1 VVRSVYTLTLHL
13 LSDSQCDKHI
23 DTAVLSLSCL
33 THACFATRVLRSSW
47 TMSHLFKYLNTMAH
61 PRYSPRWQN
70 TAMASRDASPALSRS
85 PGVATTMGPRAATPS
100 PSSTNNGH
108 TISSVT
114 LGLDFY
120 ETITK
125 PWFSSTQFQ
134 LRTAKDPKS
143 TQGHDP
149 TPTTDQAPSPDT
161 STTNEAPSPN
171 TSSLLPIPPTTII
184 SDAIVTSIVT
194 GTNGIA
200 LGHAS
205 SEYTSMT
212 TYTTV
217 IARCASDTMINVCN

>member
-1 VVRSVYTLTLHL
+1 
-13 LSDSQCDKHI
+13 
-23 DTAVLSLSCL
+23 
-33 THACFATRVLRSSW
+33 
-47 TMSHLFKYLNTMAH
+47 
-61 PRYSPRWQN
+61 
-70 TAMASRDASPALSRS
+70 MASRDASPALSPS
-85 PGVATTMGPRAATPS
+85 PGVAATQYVAATTGLRAATPS

-114 LGLDFY
+114 LALNFY

-125 PWFSSTQFQ
+125 PWFSSTRFQ

-149 TPTTDQAPSPDT
+149 TPSPYTSTTSEAPSPD
-161 STTNEAPSPN
+161 

-217 IARCASDTMINVCN
+217 IARCASDTMIDVCN